1 MENYK
6 YILDKLNQD
15 HTVILDGANGSELEK
30 RGAQMD
36 RAGWCGPAS
45 ITHPEILEDI
55 HKDYIAAGAEVITT
69 NTFSSARHV
78 LEYSTFKDQTV
89 AVNEK
94 AMECAISARKNFP
107 DKKVAIAGSLSLS
120 LVADI
125 VDGFNDPAEF

>member
-6 YILDKLNQD
+6 YIQDKLNNGKF
-15 HTVILDGANGSELEK
+15 VILDGANGSELEK

-45 ITHPEILEDI
+45 ITHPKILKDI

-78 LEYSTFKDQTV
+78 LESVSYTHLTLPTSD
-89 AVNEK
+89 
-94 AMECAISARKNFP
+94 
-107 DKKVAIAGSLSLS
+107 
-120 LVADI
+120 LV
-125 VDGFNDPAEF
+125 